1 MDRVRYWLGFNRT
14 PGIGPARLRALI
26 QRFGNV
32 EDAWKASPSDL
43 RAAGLDQRTLAS
55 LLATRQSCDLDA
67 ELRAVERAGAHIIL
81 FEDPAYPAA
90 LRSLPDPPPLLYVK
104 GSLLEADSRALA
116 VVGTRTATEYG
127 KTMTARIVEPLARAG
142 LVIVSGLAHGIDAVA
157 HRSALRA
164 GGRTLAVFACGIDR
178 LYPPDS
184 TDLAAAITA
193 SGALISELPLG
204 TPPGRLN
211 FPARNRIISGLAL
224 GVLVVEA
231 GAKSGALITADQA
244 LDQGRD
250 VFAVPGNVL
259 SPVSAGTNALIR
271 AGAIP
276 VEKAADILEALR
288 VPYAAPASAPT
299 STGVALP
306 TGVPPRQ
313 ADAASPTMPLPAVTD
328 PVEVALLRALGAGPS
343 HVNDLAHACDLP
355 IGQISSTLTILELK
369 GLVRQAGVL
378 TYSLADAFGPE
389 Q

>member
-32 EDAWKASPSDL
+32 EDAWKASPGDL

-67 ELRAVERAGAHIIL
+67 ELRAVERAGAHITL
-81 FEDPAYPAA
+81 FEAPDYPAA

-104 GSLLEADSRALA
+104 GSLLEADSQALA

-142 LVIVSGLAHGIDAVA
+142 LTIVSGLAHGIDSVA

-164 GGRTLAVFACGIDR
+164 SGRTLAVLACGIDR

-184 TDLAAAITA
+184 ADLAAAIA
-193 SGALISELPLG
+193 ANGALISELPLG

-224 GVLVVEA
+224 GVLIVEA

-244 LDQGRD
+244 LEQGRD

-288 VPYAAPASAPT
+288 LPYAAPAPTPAPT
-299 STGVALP
+299 GVMLP
-306 TGVPPRQ
+306 TGSSPRRSE
-313 ADAASPTMPLPAVTD
+313 AVSLPAVTD
-328 PVEVALLRALGAGPS
+328 PVEAALLRALGAGPC
-343 HVNDLAHACDLP
+343 HVNDLAHVCDLP

-378 TYSLADAFGPE
+378 TYGLVDTFGPD

>member
-26 QRFGNV
+26 QRFGSA
-32 EDAWKASPSDL
+32 EDAWKASPGDL

-55 LLATRQSCDLDA
+55 LLTTRQSCDLDA
-67 ELRAVERAGAHIIL
+67 ELRAVERAGAHIVL
-81 FEDPAYPAA
+81 FEDPSYPAA

-127 KTMTARIVEPLARAG
+127 KTMTVRIVEPLARAG
-142 LVIVSGLAHGIDAVA
+142 LTIVSGLARGIDSVA

-164 GGRTLAVFACGIDR
+164 GGRTLAVLACGIDR

-184 TDLAAAITA
+184 AELAAAITA

-211 FPARNRIISGLAL
+211 FPARNRIISGLSL
-224 GVLVVEA
+224 GVLIVEA
-231 GAKSGALITADQA
+231 GSKSGALITADQA
-244 LDQGRD
+244 LEQGRD

-271 AGAIP
+271 AGAIS

-288 VPYAAPASAPT
+288 LPCATPDSAPAPA
-299 STGVALP
+299 GAVLP
-306 TGVPPRQ
+306 TGASPQRADAVPP
-313 ADAASPTMPLPAVTD
+313 AVPLPAVTD
-328 PVEVALLRALGAGPS
+328 PVEATLLRALGAGPC

-378 TYSLADAFGPE
+378 TYSLAGALNPE